1 MNLNSFNEN
10 AQFFVQSCNGI
21 LISICQLLALVVI
34 AIGVIR
40 ALLIFLSETFFKKQ
54 TFEAFQNSR
63 LMMGYAFSLGLSFLV
78 GASILRTMVSSQWN
92 DLAQLVVIILI
103 RTTLN
108 LLLERANKVEP
119 QAPWDEAGQPHLNP
133 SRIQE

>member
-1 MNLNSFNEN
+1 MRL
-10 AQFFVQSCNGI
+10 FVQACNGI
-21 LISICQLLALVVI
+21 LISVCQLLALAVI

-40 ALLIFLSETFFKKQ
+40 AMLIFLSETLVKRQ

-78 GASILRTMVSSQWN
+78 GASILRTMVSSRWD

-108 LLLERANKVEP
+108 LLLERATRVEP
-119 QAPWDEAGQPHLNP
+119 QASLTQDKHLK
-133 SRIQE
+133 SGFSHDDTKI